1 MYERIKSFLSHCINI
16 VVAVVLL
23 GACLSYVAIN
33 TVIMTHVINSWRLD
47 TYVTLDTG
55 LGIVLLVLLLG
66 WGPVWIAR
74 AFKQQR

>member
-1 MYERIKSFLSHCINI
+1 MYERIKSLLSHCINI
-16 VVAVVLL
+16 VAAVVLL
-23 GACLSYVAIN
+23 GACLSYVA
-33 TVIMTHVINSWRLD
+33 IMTHVINSWRLD